1 MTDRC
6 LECVEL
12 LRLAAGKLRD
22 AATEGPPRSVWAS
35 ELRVTARCIET
46 IAKKIGEWVGR

>member
-6 LECVEL
+6 IEAMTL
-12 LRLAAGKLRD
+12 LTMAADKLRD